1 MKVLISTDI
10 EGVAG
15 VFHPEQVRAGNPEY
29 ERARRLMANEANAA
43 IAGAFDAG
51 ASEVLVND
59 SHGGFRNM
67 PPDLLDPRAQA
78 IMGKPRYLSMM
89 SGVDEGVSAVCMI
102 GYHSRAQGRGI
113 LAHTI
118 NGFAFTRVFL
128 NERELGEAGIYGAL
142 AGEYGVPVVM
152 ASGDDVFIE
161 EHRPLFPHATFVQ
174 TKRAT
179 GQNSGISLSPTQA
192 CEAIRAGA
200 AAGVAAAL
208 LQHNTAPTLV
218 ASRTALPPEGAG
230 LAWGGPAQ
238 RPTPLPFV
246 LSGTIAVRIQTQSPA
261 LADLFC
267 QWPALTRLDGN
278 MISFEAP
285 TVEAAVRMINCL
297 SAMSTMLR

>member
-15 VFHPEQVRAGNPEY
+15 VFHHEQVRAGNPEY
-29 ERARRLMANEANAA
+29 ERARLLMTHEANAA

-51 ASEVLVND
+51 ATELLVND

-78 IMGKPRYLSMM
+78 VMGKPRYLSMM
-89 SGVDEGVSAVCMI
+89 AGVDEGVNAVCMI
-102 GYHSRAQGRGI
+102 GYHSRSQGRGI

-118 NGFAFTRVFL
+118 NSFAFRRVFF

-142 AGEYGVPVVM
+142 AGEYGVPVIM

-161 EHRPLFPHATFVQ
+161 EHRPLFPHTTFVQ

-179 GQNSGISLSPTQA
+179 GQTSGISLSPAQA
-192 CEAIRAGA
+192 CSAIRM
-200 AAGVAAAL
+200 GVAAAL
-208 LQHNTAPTLV
+208 AQHGTA
-218 ASRTALPPEGAG
+218 R
-230 LAWGGPAQ
+230 
-238 RPTPLPFV
+238 PFV
-246 LSGTIAVRIQTQSPA
+246 LPGPISVRLQTQTPA

-267 QWPALTRLDGN
+267 QWPSLQRLAGDELA
-278 MISFEAP
+278 FAAP
-285 TVEAAVRMINCL
+285 TVEK
-297 SAMSTMLR
+297 S

>member
-15 VFHPEQVRAGNPEY
+15 VFHHEQVRAGNPEY
-29 ERARRLMANEANAA
+29 ERARLLMAHEANAA

-51 ASEVLVND
+51 ATEVLVND
-59 SHGGFRNM
+59 SHGSFRNM
-67 PPDLLDPRAQA
+67 PPELLDARAQA
-78 IMGKPRYLSMM
+78 VMGKPRYLSMM
-89 SGVDEGVSAVCMI
+89 AGVDDGVDAVCMV

-118 NGFAFTRVFL
+118 NSFAFARVYF
-128 NERELGEAGIYGAL
+128 NGIELGEAGIYGAL

-179 GQNSGISLSPTQA
+179 GQTSGISLSPAQA
-192 CEAIRAGA
+192 CAAIRV
-200 AAGVAAAL
+200 GVAAAL
-208 LQHNTAPTLV
+208 AQP
-218 ASRTALPPEGAG
+218 
-230 LAWGGPAQ
+230 GPA
-238 RPTPLPFV
+238 RPYVLP
-246 LSGTIAVRIQTQSPA
+246 GPIAVRIQTQSPA

-267 QWPALTRLDGN
+267 QWPALRRLHGDEVG
-278 MISFEAP
+278 FDAP
-285 TVEAAVRMINCL
+285 TVEAAVRMVNSL
-297 SAMSTMLR
+297 SAMSSMLR